1 MLSIRMQR
9 LGRKGYPTYRM
20 VVQDKRQTPTSGKV
34 IAMLGNYNPHTKEVA
49 LKKDLAQKYL
59 DNGAHPSGRVVALFK
74 SEGIKIPKWVKIDEP
89 AKKSIKNPEKLRR
102 NRPAEPVEE
111 KPAEEP
117 KAEDAPAEVSETPVE
132 EAKADETA
140 EVATEEPE
148 EEKAEEVAEA
158 ESESQDSA
166 EEK

>member
-89 AKKSIKNPEKLRR
+89 GKKSVKNPEKLRR

-111 KPAEEP
+111 KLAEAEEP
-117 KAEDAPAEVSETPVE
+117 KTENEAPAEETKSDETP
-132 EAKADETA
+132 
-140 EVATEEPE
+140 EVATEEPA
-148 EEKAEEVAEA
+148 EEKSEDVAEA
-158 ESESQDSA
+158 EPKPEDST